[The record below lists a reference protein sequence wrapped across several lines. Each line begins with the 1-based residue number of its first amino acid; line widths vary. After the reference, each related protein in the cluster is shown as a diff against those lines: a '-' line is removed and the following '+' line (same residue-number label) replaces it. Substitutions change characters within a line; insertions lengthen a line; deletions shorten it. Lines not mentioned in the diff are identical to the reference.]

1 MTRIEIDNTLVYRQ
15 NIPSDIAQLYATA
28 TASELKHIEGIKSQR
43 RQAEILLTHFMLR
56 MIFGEDIRYSHDD
69 NGAPQVN
76 RDCYISISHC
86 ADEVVIAVD
95 ETCRIGV
102 DVELWREQL
111 PRVMPRVMSEPER
124 AFYHSAR
131 HMLQAWTA
139 KEAIYK
145 AAGVAGLEFASEIS
159 LPLSPDVS
167 TAIVA
172 SGDDRRYFALT
183 YIEVSSHK
191 CVTLARFMTA
201 EDVKK

>member
-15 NIPSDIAQLYATA
+15 NIPSDITQLYASA
-28 TASELKHIEGIKSQR
+28 TTSELKQIDGIKSQR
-43 RQAEILLTHFMLR
+43 RKAEILLTLKMLR
-56 MIFGEDIRYSHDD
+56 SVFGDDVKLSHNED
-69 NGAPQVN
+69 GAPYVN
-76 RDCYISISHC
+76 RDCNISISHC

-131 HMLQAWTA
+131 QMLQAWTA

-145 AAGVAGLEFASEIS
+145 AAGVAGLEFASEIC
-159 LPLSPDVS
+159 LPLLPGVS
-167 TAIVA
+167 TAIV
-172 SGDDRRYFALT
+172 SRGGSRRYFALT
-183 YIEVSSHK
+183 YIEESPHK
-191 CVTLARFMTA
+191 SVTLARFMPA
-201 EDVKK
+201 ADVKK